1 MHDGP
6 VRELA
11 QKMIEYAEDS
21 DFVLAL
27 ACAEK
32 LVEILK
38 KRKHAA
44 VMN

>member
-6 VRELA
+6 IRDLTDKLV
-11 QKMIEYAEDS
+11 EYAEDS

>member
-6 VRELA
+6 IRDLA
-11 QKMIEYAEDS
+11 QKMIEYSEDE
-21 DFVLAL
+21 DFVMAL
-27 ACAEK
+27 NCAEK

-38 KRKHAA
+38 KRKQAA